1 MFLRSLVKLNN
12 FIFSLE
18 FWNFINKFRC
28 KPPQKSLCRK
38 LVLFQPG
45 ISEFCPQIQMKT
57 KTKRSSPHFG
67 SISVRN
73 FEFHVAKWI
82 LTIQK
87 KTKTKGRTYF
97 APFSVRYPLASPK
110 STPNVYM
117 WCNKFADSEL
127 NLCNSNICC

>member
-12 FIFSLE
+12 FIFNLE
-18 FWNFINKFRC
+18 FWNFIHKFRC
-28 KPPQKSLCRK
+28 KSPQKSLCRK

-57 KTKRSSPHFG
+57 KTKRSSAHFG
-67 SISVRN
+67 SISVQN

-87 KTKTKGRTYF
+87 KMRGQTYF
-97 APFSVRYPLASPK
+97 APFSVRYPLTKIDPK
-110 STPNVYM
+110 CVHVVQ
-117 WCNKFADSEL
+117 
-127 NLCNSNICC
+127 